1 MSKQEAFIGKA
12 LSDASGALT
21 CILAGIGDR
30 LGLFKDLASN
40 GPSTSSELAARTAIQ
55 ERYAREWLGGMASAG
70 YVEYDPATRQF
81 RLPPEHAPALAQ
93 EGGPF
98 FFGGMY
104 QMFPAM
110 VSVVDQI
117 TEAFRIGGGVR
128 QGVYPAAFWDGM
140 ERFTAGWFENLL
152 LQHWIPAMPEVEAK
166 LKQGADVA
174 DIGCG
179 RGRALVKLA
188 QAFPKSRYTGYDV
201 FGPAVEQA
209 SERARNADVADR
221 VKFEQLDV
229 VKGLPQQF
237 DLITTFDVVHDA
249 ADPLGLLKA
258 IRSALKPDGH
268 YVCLDSNC
276 SDKLEENAGPLGAM
290 FHGVSILYCMTTS
303 LANGGAGLGT
313 LGFHESKVHEFCAEA
328 GFTSVRRLPLEN
340 PFNNIYE
347 IKQ

>member
-1 MSKQEAFIGKA
+1 
-12 LSDASGALT
+12 
-21 CILAGIGDR
+21 
-30 LGLFKDLASN
+30 
-40 GPSTSSELAARTAIQ
+40 
-55 ERYAREWLGGMASAG
+55 
-70 YVEYDPATRQF
+70 
-81 RLPPEHAPALAQ
+81 
-93 EGGPF
+93 
-98 FFGGMY
+98 
-104 QMFPAM
+104 M

-117 TEAFRIGGGVR
+117 TEAFRIGGGVH
-128 QGVYPAAFWDGM
+128 QGAYPATFWDGL

-166 LKQGADVA
+166 LNQGADVA

-179 RGRALVKLA
+179 RGRALVKMA

-209 SERARNADVADR
+209 SERARKADVADR
-221 VKFEQLDV
+221 VKFEQLDA
-229 VKGLPQQF
+229 VKGLPQHF
-237 DLITTFDVVHDA
+237 DIITTFDVVHDA
-249 ADPLGLLKA
+249 AYPLGLLKA
-258 IRSALKPDGH
+258 IRNALKPDGH

-313 LGFHESKVHEFCAEA
+313 LGFHESKVRDFSAEA

-347 IKQ
+347 IKR